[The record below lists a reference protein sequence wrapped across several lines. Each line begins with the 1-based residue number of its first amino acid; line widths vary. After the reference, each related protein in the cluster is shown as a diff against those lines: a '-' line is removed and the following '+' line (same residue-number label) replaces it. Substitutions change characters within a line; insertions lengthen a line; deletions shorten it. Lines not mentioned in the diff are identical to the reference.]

1 MRFFVFFSSMIT
13 PHFCIVKQ
21 KLIQALMYK
30 YILTSL
36 FLLWTGIAGA
46 QGWERVYGGSGGDA
60 ANGLALSPD
69 GGYVMAG
76 YYNGISRIYLLK
88 TDADGDLQ
96 WTKFFTAPGNNNI
109 NAKAIIAT
117 QDSGYL
123 VAGFV
128 QVGFERNV
136 YLLKIDAFGNKLW
149 DRTIDIANEDQAN
162 AVIELAGG
170 GFAVTGYSKGNDNND
185 DLFIIRTQADG
196 SPQWTQTYNQSYM
209 EGRGSAIFQ
218 EANGDLVVAGD
229 IRQSNPSHRDFYV
242 VRVNAGNGSLVWEQ
256 TYGLLDVNSV
266 PGDEIAKGIATTD
279 NGDYIVVGSTNA
291 NIGSGVLMRIPG
303 NGNPNPLW
311 NEAIPETDF
320 NALTKGANGRY
331 FAAGNKSFSPAV
343 AELYVVAFDEDG
355 NILWEPTVG
364 RPGPDNAYAIM
375 ATPDGGC
382 AAAGTSQPFVSP
394 LGEEYAYLVKID
406 GLGQVYTSKLRGNL
420 FHDFNLNCTQDA
432 GEPALEDWIVKIQSE
447 YNTVYAVSNNVG
459 QFEFP
464 VDTGDFQLVLFP
476 PNNYWKACDSI
487 VFVTVPSLYTTVDAY
502 IPVQADLACPRNEVD
517 IATPLLRRCTD
528 NRYTV
533 RYCNSGTL
541 PSLNTRVEVT
551 LDASL
556 SITSSSAPFTALP
569 NNVYEF
575 NIGYLANG
583 DCAAFT
589 FDAFLDCT
597 STIAGQAH
605 CVSAHIYPDDFCDP
619 SSSWDES
626 VVRAIAICDGDS
638 VRMILQNVGV
648 GNMTDPLGFVI
659 AEDVIMLTQPGDPSY
674 QFRIDAGQDS
684 TVWTQAAN
692 GKTYR
697 IIAEQSPGY
706 PGESYPTAAVEGCQ
720 TDTSTTPISLG
731 FYTMFPEDDADAFL
745 SADCQESKE
754 VDYNAP
760 LFLKR
765 GHPKGYDVP
774 NYVSPETD
782 LDYLIRFVNLE
793 SDTVQNIIVRDTL
806 SVALDPATVYPGAS
820 SHNYD
825 FTVYANGI
833 VEFTLS
839 NANLA
844 PDSSANE
851 GYVSFRVAQKDSLPC
866 GTEILNRAAIYFDF
880 NAPILSSQTRHTVC
894 EFDSF
899 VVVQTINI
907 LQPGATVKVFPNPF
921 VDGATV
927 QITGVDAKAYGFEI
941 YDQQGKLLFNR
952 VYTHPEFRI
961 HRFQLPAGILFY
973 RLTADGK
980 PVASGKLV
988 ASH

>member
-1 MRFFVFFSSMIT
+1 MRFFVFFSST
-13 PHFCIVKQ
+13 VALHFCIVKQ
-21 KLIQALMYK
+21 KLIHSPMFK
-30 YILTSL
+30 YIFTSL

-96 WTKFFTAPGNNNI
+96 WTKFFTAPGNLNI

-117 QDSGYL
+117 RDTGYL
-123 VAGFV
+123 VAGFI

-136 YLLKIDAFGNKLW
+136 YLLKIDGFGNKLW

-162 AVIELAGG
+162 AVVELADG
-170 GFAVTGYSKGNDNND
+170 GFAITGYSKGSDNND

-196 SPQWTQTYNQSYM
+196 SPQWTQTYNQSYV

-229 IRQSNPSHRDFYV
+229 IRHNMPSNRDFYV
-242 VRVNAGNGSLVWEQ
+242 IRVNVGDGSLVWEQ
-256 TYGLLDVNSV
+256 TYGLLDINNV
-266 PGDEIAKGIATTD
+266 PGDEIAKGIATTE

-291 NIGSGVLMRIPG
+291 NIGSGVLMRVPG
-303 NGNPNPLW
+303 DGNPNPLW

-355 NILWEPTVG
+355 NILWEPAVG

-394 LGEEYAYLVKID
+394 LGEEYAYLVKVD

-447 YNTVYAVSNNVG
+447 YNTVYAVSNANG

-464 VDTGDFQLVLFP
+464 VDTGDFQLVLFA

-487 VFVTVPSLYTTVDAY
+487 VYATVPTPYTTVDAY
-502 IPVQADLACPRNEVD
+502 IPVQADFACPRNEVD
-517 IATPLLRRCTD
+517 IATPLLRRCAD

-541 PSLNTRVEVT
+541 PSINTLVQVT
-551 LDASL
+551 LDPGL
-556 SITSSSAPFTALP
+556 SITSSSVFYTALP
-569 NNVYEF
+569 DNVYEF
-575 NIGYLANG
+575 NVGYLANG
-583 DCAAFT
+583 DCSAFT
-589 FDAFLDCT
+589 FDAFLDCAT
-597 STIAGQAH
+597 TVAGQTH
-605 CVSAHIYPDDFCDP
+605 CVSAHIFPDDFCNP
-619 SSSWDES
+619 NSSWDGS
-626 VVRAIAICDGDS
+626 VVRAIAVCDGDS
-638 VRMILQNVGV
+638 VRMILQNTGL
-648 GNMTDPLGFVI
+648 GDMTDPQGFVI
-659 AEDVIMLTQPGDPSY
+659 AEDVIMLTQPGDPAY
-674 QFRIDAGQDS
+674 QFKIDAGKDT
-684 TVWTQAAN
+684 TVWAHEAN

-706 PGESYPTAAVEGCQ
+706 PGVSYPTAAVEGCT
-720 TDTSTTPISLG
+720 TDTSTVSLG
-731 FYTMFPEDDADAFL
+731 YYTMFPEDDADAFL
-745 SADCQESKE
+745 STDCQESSE
-754 VDYNAP
+754 TNTNAP
-760 LFLKR
+760 LFQKR

-782 LDYLIRFVNLE
+782 LDYLIRFVN
-793 SDTVQNIIVRDTL
+793 SGSGTVQNIIVRDTL
-806 SVALDPATVYPGAS
+806 SAALDPATVYPGAS

-880 NAPILSSQTRHTVC
+880 NAPALSTQTRHTVC

-907 LQPGATVKVFPNPF
+907 IQPGATVKVFPNPF

-927 QITGVDAKAYGFEI
+927 QVTGVEANTYGFEI
-941 YDQQGKLLFNR
+941 FDQQGKLLFNR

-980 PVASGKLV
+980 PVASGKLI
-988 ASH
+988 AN